1 MTRLI
6 LLAGSAVSVLALV
19 TPAAAQESDEG
30 RSQRT
35 TVQPYIEV
43 SQIGVVTLSPDED
56 AVTYTQAEV
65 GVDAQVN
72 GRNTGGSLSIRYEY
86 NKSYDDDTPDSD
98 TVSGVARGYASI
110 VPQVLTVDVGGL
122 AARTRV
128 DGNGGATLNPLN
140 GEDSESRIYSAYA
153 GPTLNT
159 RAGDVAIAA
168 QYRVGYT
175 KVEQPDALVLTPG
188 ADPVDVFDDSI
199 SQRASVH
206 VGTSP
211 GEPLPIGVGLGA
223 GWAQEDVSNLDQ
235 RVRDAYARADVT
247 VPVSHSV
254 ALVGGIG
261 YEDVVVSSRDALLDT
276 NGQPVIGND
285 GRLVTDTSQP
295 RQIAFEADG
304 LIWDAGVVW
313 RPSSRTAFEA
323 HYGRRYDSDTYY
335 GSFAWAPSSRSSVN
349 VSVYDAVSGFGGQ
362 LNTALAN
369 LPTEFNVARN
379 SLTGDLGGC
388 VASVEGSQCVTGA
401 LGSVRSS
408 VFRSRGVSASYTTAI
423 GRMTA
428 GIGAGYDRRK
438 FLAPENTVLADA
450 NGVTDEAYY
459 GSIFLSGELGRR
471 ANFSTNAYATLLQSG
486 FDQQGEV
493 LATGA
498 SASYNR
504 SLTDRLSLRA
514 AVALDHIDSDL
525 DLEDLTAASGL
536 LGLRYGF

>member
-1 MTRLI
+1 MTRLT
-6 LLAGSAVSVLALV
+6 LLAGSAVAVLALA
-19 TPAAAQESDEG
+19 TPAIAQESEEG

-56 AVTYTQAEV
+56 AVTYTQAAV

-168 QYRVGYT
+168 QYRIGYT
-175 KVEQPDALVLTPG
+175 KVEQPDALVLSPG

-247 VPVSHSV
+247 IPVSHSV

-285 GRLVTDTSQP
+285 GRLVTDKSQP

-349 VSVYDAVSGFGGQ
+349 VSVYDTVSGFGGQ

-459 GSIFLSGELGRR
+459 GSIFLSGDLGRR
-471 ANFSTNAYATLLQSG
+471 ANFSTNAYVTLLQSG